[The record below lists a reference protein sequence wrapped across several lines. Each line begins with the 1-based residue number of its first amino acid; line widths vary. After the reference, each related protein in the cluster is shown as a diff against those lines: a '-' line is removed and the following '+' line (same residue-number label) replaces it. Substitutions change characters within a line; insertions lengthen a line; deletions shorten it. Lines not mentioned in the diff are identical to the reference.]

1 MAPCNPK
8 LASTDETFEFTV
20 MLAAKVY
27 RHLESLKLFLLEVT
41 TIKALTYLFVVALLA
56 DFVIVWLL

>member
-1 MAPCNPK
+1 
-8 LASTDETFEFTV
+8 